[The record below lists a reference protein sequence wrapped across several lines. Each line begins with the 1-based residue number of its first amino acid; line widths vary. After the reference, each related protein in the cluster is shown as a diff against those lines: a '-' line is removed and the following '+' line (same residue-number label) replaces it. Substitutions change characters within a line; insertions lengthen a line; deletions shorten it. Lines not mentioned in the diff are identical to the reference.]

1 MKIPFTN
8 YHLKAEKLQR
18 VQINNMMSGL
28 VSYMGN
34 DQKSYIKDGYK
45 MNPNV
50 YSVINWI
57 IKKAALSHWQLF
69 EVVNGEK
76 VIVYD
81 HEILDLLNR
90 PNPMQ
95 GKAEFIENML
105 GYKLLTGESFI
116 YKLSPENGV
125 NEGIPQELWTLPP
138 PSMNIKFNAYG
149 MPSSYEVMAGTKR
162 TEIDGDKIIYMKYW
176 NPASDNF
183 RGMSPIEAGRRV
195 VTQSNDAYMASM
207 KLLQNMGAQGVLSVN
222 DDQVDMSQEQ
232 IDALESAYME
242 KYGGPQG
249 YGRILITGAKMN
261 WQQIGLPATDLA
273 LIESQQMSM
282 RDICNLYNVSSQL
295 FNDPENKTY
304 ANMKEARKSAIADVI
319 IPEMELVA
327 NEFNRW
333 LLPAFEKRDNKD
345 YYLEMDTGI
354 FTELK
359 EDEQMLSTI
368 LGTAWWMTPN
378 EKRIRMGLGK
388 MDIAEMDDIYSPTS
402 IIPLGYDLTLQKA
415 YESNILIKSNGQ
427 TTED

>member
-125 NEGIPQELWTLPP
+125 NEGIPQELWILPP
-138 PSMNIKFNAYG
+138 PYMNVKFNAYG
-149 MPSSYEVMAGTKR
+149 MPSFYEVMAGTKR
-162 TEIDGDKIIYMKYW
+162 TEIDGDKIIYLKYW
-176 NPASDNF
+176 NPSADTF

-232 IDALESAYME
+232 IDALESAYQE

-282 RDICNLYNVSSQL
+282 RDICNLYNISSQL

-304 ANMKEARKSAIADVI
+304 SNVREARKSAIADVI

-333 LLPAFEKRDNKD
+333 LLPAFEKRDNKE

-368 LGTAWWMTPN
+368 LGAAWWMTPN

-388 MDIAEMDDIYSPTS
+388 MDIAEMDDIYAPTS

-427 TTED
+427 TAED